1 MKIKRA
7 ENVGGR
13 RTKRDRA
20 APGNRSLGNDKVIAE
35 AAIKVAGRREAR
47 MEDVAKLA
55 GVSAMTV
62 SRALR
67 NPAIVTPDTLE
78 RIEQAIETTGYLPN
92 RIAGSLSSRRTNVIG
107 LIVPSLR
114 NAVFVETIQGVADVL
129 SPQFDLMIA
138 HSGYSLKGE
147 EAAVLAFL
155 SQRVCGIILH
165 NTKHTPRV
173 RRLIREAAVPCVETG
188 NLGSAPI
195 EMAVGFSNRKAACAM
210 TEHLIGQGYRRIGFV
225 SLPLKE
231 NDRAFERRAG
241 YVEALEGHH
250 IKVDPLLML
259 EARPGL
265 VSGGEALVNLVEGRR
280 KVDAV
285 FLTGDVLATGAL
297 LEANRRGWKV
307 PDHVAIAG
315 SDDDELQENVSPP
328 LTSIRF
334 PRYEIG
340 RRAASMVMDRVA
352 GRSSGSAILDLGFE
366 IIQRGSTKVR

>member
-1 MKIKRA
+1 
-7 ENVGGR
+7 
-13 RTKRDRA
+13 
-20 APGNRSLGNDKVIAE
+20 
-35 AAIKVAGRREAR
+35 
-47 MEDVAKLA
+47 VAKLA

-67 NPAIVTPDTLE
+67 NPAIVTTDTFN
-78 RIEQAIETTGYLPN
+78 RIKKAIETTGYLPN
-92 RIAGSLSSRRTNVIG
+92 RVAGSLSSRRTNVIG

-114 NAVFVETIQGVADVL
+114 NAVFVETIQGVADML
-129 SPQFDLMIA
+129 GHQFDLMIA
-138 HSGYSLKGE
+138 HSGYTLKGE
-147 EAAVLAFL
+147 EAAVLAFF

-173 RRLIREAAVPCVETG
+173 RRLVREAALPCVETG
-188 NLGSAPI
+188 NLGSSAPI
-195 EMAVGFSNRKAACAM
+195 EMAVGFSNRDAARAM

-241 YVEALEGHH
+241 YVSALERHH
-250 IKVDPLLML
+250 MEVDPRLML

-265 VSGGEALVNLVEGRR
+265 VSGGEALVHLVESRL

-307 PDHVAIAG
+307 PDRIAIAG
-315 SDDDELQENVSPP
+315 SDDDELQENVLPS

-352 GRSSGSAILDLGFE
+352 GRSSGSTVLDLGFE
-366 IIQRGSTKVR
+366 IIQRGSTRIR